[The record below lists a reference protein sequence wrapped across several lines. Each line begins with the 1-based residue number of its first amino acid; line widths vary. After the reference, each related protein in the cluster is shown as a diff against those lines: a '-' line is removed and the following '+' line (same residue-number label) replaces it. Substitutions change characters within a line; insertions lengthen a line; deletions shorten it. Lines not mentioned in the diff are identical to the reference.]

1 MNIVKLQQ
9 QLQNVPDNA
18 LIGYVQNPSGQVPSY
33 LALTELNRRKSMREE
48 YQQQAAP
55 EKSVA
60 EGMVEGVAGLPV
72 NDQMFTAPETG
83 IMAPVATAAAGGE
96 VQGHAQEVQH
106 FAQNYAD
113 GGEVRGYASG
123 DLIKGLKPLTG
134 PRDYSFKLP
143 SLPSV
148 PTTEQLQAYLA
159 DPQSYLADPK
169 KYAEVAEKVGAPT
182 KPVLPY
188 APNADPK
195 AVAEKEATLLANRF
209 KPEPQQNPA
218 APGAGG
224 VGIGALQYK
233 PMADNS
239 AAYDQ
244 FQRPEQSA
252 AEKMAEMQALIGEDA
267 GKAGR
272 AARLAKMEE
281 RTAKDEETAP
291 WMALAKA
298 GFGIAAGKS
307 PFAISNIGEGAQ
319 AGLADLAASRERI
332 NNAKDKQFEIA
343 DRMAQAERAEKV
355 AAAKY
360 GVESSE
366 AIKARNEQNKLA
378 KLGYQNQRELSNY
391 NREFEVQKGNADIAL
406 QKAKMAQDAA
416 QHAQTIAMYDKRI
429 TASSGAAQAKLV
441 GEKRKAYLDAQTIL
455 GPDITRMLKD
465 KYSGNADDPNFQR
478 EKQMMI
484 NGYVSNA
491 LSLTMDDMDARDSG
505 SL

>member
-18 LIGYVQNPSGQVPSY
+18 LIGYVQNPTGQVPSY
-33 LALTELNRRKSMREE
+33 LALTELNRRKSMRDD

-60 EGMVEGVAGLPV
+60 EGMVEGVAGLPISEE
-72 NDQMFTAPETG
+72 MFTAPETG
-83 IMAPVATAAAGGE
+83 IAATEQPEA
-96 VQGHAQEVQH
+96 
-106 FAQNYAD
+106 FAD
-113 GGEVRGYASG
+113 GGEVRGYAGG

-134 PRDYSFKLP
+134 PRDYSFNLP
-143 SLPSV
+143 SF

-159 DPQSYLADPK
+159 NPQAYLADPK

-188 APNADPK
+188 APNMDPK
-195 AVAEKEATLLANRF
+195 AVAEKEAALLQDRF
-209 KPEPQQNPA
+209 KPTPDQKPP

-252 AEKMAEMQALIGEDA
+252 AEKMAEMQALVGEDA

-429 TASSGAAQAKLV
+429 TASTGAAQAKLV
-441 GEKRKAYLDAQTIL
+441 GEKRKAYLDAQTTLAPEIASIL
-455 GPDITRMLKD
+455 KK
-465 KYSGNADDPNFQR
+465 KYNGNSDDPMFQR
-478 EKQMMI
+478 ERQMLI